1 MHITEVSI
9 ETVRPADLRGFY
21 ADTLGQPVE
30 PHGEGFTV
38 TVGTS
43 ALTVAA
49 ADPGTAPVYHLAF
62 TVPRNKLSLAKAWL
76 AERTPLLTDAD
87 GRDEFRFDA
96 WEATSVYFADPAGNI
111 LELIAWGALAN
122 DAHGPFGPT
131 DLLAV
136 SEVGLPVGD
145 VPTTVTQLGEAGF
158 APYRDE
164 WSPDFAPVGDAL
176 GRLIVVPVGRPWFP
190 VDLPAVASPIA
201 VTLRGDRSAMIPLPS
216 GRIHITAAP

>member
-9 ETVRPADLRGFY
+9 ETGQPAELRGFY

-30 PHGEGFTV
+30 PHGEGFVV

-43 ALTVAA
+43 ALTVTAA
-49 ADPGTAPVYHLAF
+49 EPGTAPVYHLAF

-87 GRDEFRFDA
+87 GRDEFRFDE

-111 LELIAWGALAN
+111 LELIAWETLAN
-122 DAHGPFGPT
+122 DAPGPFGPP
-131 DLLAV
+131 DLVSV
-136 SEVGLPVGD
+136 SEVGLPVLD
-145 VPTTVTQLGEAGF
+145 VPTTVAGLGEAGF
-158 APYRDE
+158 VPYRDD
-164 WSPDFAPVGDAL
+164 WSPDFAPVGDAF

-190 VDLPAVASPIA
+190 VGHPAVAAPIA
-201 VTLRGDRSAMIPLPS
+201 VTLRGDRPATIQLPS
-216 GRIHITAAP
+216 GRIQITVSP

>member
-9 ETVRPADLRGFY
+9 ESDRPAELRGFY
-21 ADTLGQPVE
+21 AGTLGQHVS
-30 PHGEGFTV
+30 PHREGFVV

-111 LELIAWGALAN
+111 LELIAWEALAN
-122 DAHGPFGPT
+122 DAPGPFGPT

-136 SEVGLPVGD
+136 SEIGIPVAD
-145 VPTTVTQLGEAGF
+145 VPATVARLGEAGF
-158 APYRDE
+158 APYRDD
-164 WSPDFAPVGDAL
+164 WSPDFAPVGDSV

-190 VDLPAVASPIA
+190 VGLPAVAAPIA
-201 VTLRGDRSAMIPLPS
+201 VTLRGDRPATIPLPS